1 MDSPPEYPDHR
12 EHQDGWNAPLASPTP
27 PEPRRRRGW
36 SRLIA
41 TAVAALMLAGG
52 VGGYAVVHAQQSG
65 DDGGK
70 HRGCLASPSRASGSS
85 SSSANANGAQRA
97 LTLAQIEAAVDPA
110 IVDITA
116 TLGSTGTA
124 KGTGMVITPNGEIL
138 TNNHVISGA
147 TNITVQ
153 IAGTG
158 PTYPATLV
166 GYDATD
172 DIAVLQI
179 ANVSGLATIKTAG
192 ASTASVNDAVV
203 AIGNA
208 LGQGGTPVAAE
219 GVVTAVDQTITA
231 SDDTGTSVETLHGLL
246 EIAAAIEPGDSGG
259 PTVNASGEV
268 IGITTAAATGGF
280 QPMSTTSTR
289 LRDSIDTAFEIARQ
303 IESGTASATV
313 HIGQHGLL
321 GVQVQDTNSSG
332 ALVAAVQSNSAAAH
346 APRRRRP
353 HRVHQRSS
361 DQRKLR
367 TRPRHGLYPRRRP
380 DHRRLAGHQRPNP
393 SRHRDAHNRRRLT
406 SMEKPMYTAEHPF
419 VAPSRRTTRRH
430 RAHRALSEH
439 PRDQFLH
446 TIAELKS
453 AGRAA
458 ILVVFPHARG
468 YADPS
473 QWHLACGRRPL
484 RRRADIRR
492 ALPFHR
498 TRAIRAPHHV
508 TYGHREHPRPELSPK
523 GRAPRH
529 ALAQEIS
536 SLMTVGLRG
545 GGARPGPACR
555 SRA

>member
-1 MDSPPEYPDHR
+1 
-12 EHQDGWNAPLASPTP
+12 
-27 PEPRRRRGW
+27 
-36 SRLIA
+36 
-41 TAVAALMLAGG
+41 MLAGG

-65 DDGGK
+65 TTSGTTAA
-70 HRGCLASPSRASGSS
+70 ASVSPPTSSASS
-85 SSSANANGAQRA
+85 SSSANATQHNAT

-116 TLGSTGTA
+116 TQGSTGTA

-158 PTYPATLV
+158 PTYPAKLV

-179 ANVSGLATIKTAG
+179 ANVTGLATIKTAG

-208 LGQGGTPVAAE
+208 LGQGGTPVAAA

-280 QPMSTTSTR
+280 QPMSTTSASRAYAIPIAAALT
-289 LRDSIDTAFEIARQ
+289 IARQ

-313 HIGQHGLL
+313 HIGQRGLL
-321 GVQVQDTNSSG
+321 GVQVQAMNSSG

-346 APRRRRP
+346 AGLVAGDLITSIDGQAINSSAALDGAMASTHVGDPISIVWQDTAGN
-353 HRVHQRSS
+353 VHHASATL
-361 DQRKLR
+361 D
-367 TRPRHGLYPRRRP
+367 TG
-380 DHRRLAGHQRPNP
+380 
-393 SRHRDAHNRRRLT
+393 
-406 SMEKPMYTAEHPF
+406 
-419 VAPSRRTTRRH
+419 VA
-430 RAHRALSEH
+430 
-439 PRDQFLH
+439 
-446 TIAELKS
+446 
-453 AGRAA
+453 
-458 ILVVFPHARG
+458 
-468 YADPS
+468 
-473 QWHLACGRRPL
+473 
-484 RRRADIRR
+484 
-492 ALPFHR
+492 
-498 TRAIRAPHHV
+498 
-508 TYGHREHPRPELSPK
+508 
-523 GRAPRH
+523 
-529 ALAQEIS
+529 
-536 SLMTVGLRG
+536 
-545 GGARPGPACR
+545 
-555 SRA
+555 